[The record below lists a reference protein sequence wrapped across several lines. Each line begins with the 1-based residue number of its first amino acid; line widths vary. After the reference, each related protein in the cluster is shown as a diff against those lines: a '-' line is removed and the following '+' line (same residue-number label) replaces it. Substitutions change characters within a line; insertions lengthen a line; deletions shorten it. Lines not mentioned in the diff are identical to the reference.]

1 MAMDAVAC
9 RSQLERLLRDE
20 TSLLHVLEQ
29 QLETEHAL
37 LKANDIEGL
46 EQAGSAR
53 QDTVMRLVR
62 LEDERRQLCR
72 MLGQDPGP
80 EGVSAVL
87 RWCDPQGGLAGAYQ
101 ECSAQAQRCRESNE
115 RNGALVAAR
124 LQKVSSMLGALTPAN
139 ASSGLY
145 GPRGASDTAGRGNAG
160 RVLTV
165 RA

>member
-9 RSQLERLLRDE
+9 RSQLDRLLRDE

-29 QLETEHAL
+29 QLDAEHTL

-46 EQAGSAR
+46 EQAGGAR
-53 QDTVMRLVR
+53 QDTVTRLLR

-72 MLGQDPGP
+72 MQGRETDLPAL
-80 EGVSAVL
+80 SAL
-87 RWCDPQGGLAGAYQ
+87 LKWCDPQGALSDAYSR
-101 ECSAQAQRCRESNE
+101 CASQAQRCRELND

-124 LQKVSSMLGALTPAN
+124 LQRVSSMLGALSPASPS
-139 ASSGLY
+139 AGLY
-145 GPRGASDTAGRGNAG
+145 GPRGGSSPGAPAAG
-160 RVLTV
+160 RVLTA

>member
-1 MAMDAVAC
+1 MAMDALAC

-20 TSLLHVLEQ
+20 TTLLQVLGQ
-29 QLETEHAL
+29 QLEAEHAL

-53 QDTVMRLVR
+53 QDTVTRLLR

-72 MLGQDPGP
+72 LLGKSADPA
-80 EGVSAVL
+80 GVSAL
-87 RWCDPQGGLAGAYQ
+87 LKWCDPQGLLSGAYGN
-101 ECSAQAQRCRESNE
+101 CAALALRCREQND

-124 LQKVSSMLGALTPAN
+124 LQRISGMLDALTPAN
-139 ASSGLY
+139 PAAGLY
-145 GPRGASDTAGRGNAG
+145 GPRGSSTTGNAGTAG

-165 RA
+165 SA